1 MSKFTDKQRAFI
13 EHYLSCWNATEA
25 AISAGYSKKTAR
37 SMGCEN
43 LTKPNIREE
52 IEKRMSEL
60 AMTANEVLFRL
71 GKMARSSVDD
81 IVKMDEKGHISLDF
95 AKAKENG
102 SIHLIKSIVP
112 TAHGTK
118 VELHDQ
124 RGALVD
130 IGKHL
135 GMFVNKID
143 HTSGGE
149 KIIVKI
155 VSDD

>member
-1 MSKFTDKQRAFI
+1 VSKFTDKQKAFI
-13 EHYLSCWNATEA
+13 EHYIICWNATEA

-37 SMGCEN
+37 QIGSQN
-43 LTKPNIREE
+43 LSKVNISKA

-60 AMTANEVLFRL
+60 AMTADEVLFRL

-81 IVKMDEKGHISLDF
+81 IVTIDKDGLSIDWG
-95 AKAKENG
+95 KAKENG
-102 SIHLIKSIVP
+102 AIHLIKSIVP

-124 RGALVD
+124 RAALVD

-135 GMFVNKID
+135 GMFVNNID
-143 HTSGGE
+143 VKSGGE
-149 KIIVKI
+149 KIVVTI
-155 VSDD
+155 STDD